1 MNKTASPKT
10 IVLGITASIAAYRAC
25 ELITT
30 LKKLGIRVIP
40 VMSKDAH
47 KFITP
52 LTIHA
57 LAVEPF
63 IKDYFDPEANTK
75 PIHIEIAKLA
85 DCILVAPASADFL
98 AKMRA
103 GFADELL
110 SSILLATDKPVI
122 VAPAMNDVMY
132 QHPATQENIQTLK
145 KRGVQ
150 FIDPI
155 EGRLVC
161 TDHALG
167 HIADNDTILKMVFQY
182 LGV

>member
-1 MNKTASPKT
+1 MTAPNSKT

-25 ELITT
+25 ELITAF
-30 LKKLGIRVIP
+30 KKKNIRVIP
-40 VMSKDAH
+40 VLTKDAA

-52 LTIHA
+52 LTVHS
-57 LAVEPF
+57 LAAEPY
-63 IKDYFDPEANTK
+63 IEDYFAAASNVK
-75 PIHIEIAKLA
+75 PIHIEIAKAA
-85 DCILVAPASADFL
+85 DCILIAPASADFL

-110 SSILLATDKPVI
+110 SSVLLASDKPVLA
-122 VAPAMNDVMY
+122 APAMNDVMY
-132 QHPATQENIQTLK
+132 RHPATQENMDVLK
-145 KRGVQ
+145 KRGVK

-167 HIADNDTILKMVFQY
+167 HIAENETIIKTALQT